1 VFIFGLVCVICYSS
15 FAFILLIVLNDM
27 YKVISLKS
35 EELKSILLAVTTA
48 LACILT
54 IRTKQHEFAICVT
67 TLWVIYIIC
76 FDTSG
81 LLVLHG
87 GQG

>member
-1 VFIFGLVCVICYSS
+1 MESRSGLQPAS
-15 FAFILLIVLNDM
+15 ILSVRVPLTKAI
-27 YKVISLKS
+27 KVISLKS
-35 EELKSILLAVTTA
+35 EELKAILLAVTTA

-54 IRTKQHEFAICVT
+54 IRTKQHEFTICMT
-67 TLWVIYIIC
+67 TLWVIYMIC